1 MESLTGLAG
10 SLITTNKGPT
20 AQQLD
25 AVVTFI
31 KRQGFEQSILQCDG
45 EPALVQLVEEI
56 GKQTSLPTR
65 QSPASS
71 QPSEAWQ
78 KSLFTQFR
86 ALLSDFCQRYKLQ
99 PSEVE
104 IGSSLSQ
111 HMLRHAEWLLNR
123 FQLHSSDNKTS
134 FQRRWGIAYS
144 SSVLPF
150 GELVLAQ
157 DLSLAIWLG
166 RCESS
171 DEHILATANSSSLVK
186 SNSVTRLSLDSSRN
200 LTMFKSISSPPP
212 ALASAAS
219 LKMAELGDQPSE
231 QAGGAR
237 ELRLESQP
245 QAYTKHSQQKAKGR
259 HKQQP
264 RAVSFQLPPGL
275 AQPACP
281 LAWHQLCMSCPTALH
296 PPVVQQPA
304 SATTALIAQ
313 VIETTSRRQPSE
325 EQASQQRPLR
335 RSKKQKGT
343 EQIANKLQSILE
355 RQGPSSR

>member
-1 MESLTGLAG
+1 M
-10 SLITTNKGPT
+10 TTKEGTP

-31 KRQGFEQSILQCDG
+31 ERQDFAHSTLQCDG

-86 ALLSDFCQRYKLQ
+86 TLLFDFCRRYKLQ
-99 PSEVE
+99 PSDVKL
-104 IGSSLSQ
+104 GGSLSQ
-111 HMLRHAEWLLNR
+111 QMLSHAVWLLNR
-123 FQLHSSDNKTS
+123 FQLQSHNKTS
-134 FQRRWGIAYS
+134 FQRRRRIAYS

-171 DEHILATANSSSLVK
+171 DEHILATANSSSLAK
-186 SNSVTRLSLDSSRN
+186 SNSVTRLSLHSSRD
-200 LTMFKSISSPPP
+200 LTKFKSISLPPP
-212 ALASAAS
+212 ALASAAY

-231 QAGGAR
+231 QAGG
-237 ELRLESQP
+237 SKM
-245 QAYTKHSQQKAKGR
+245 TS
-259 HKQQP
+259 
-264 RAVSFQLPPGL
+264 
-275 AQPACP
+275 AC
-281 LAWHQLCMSCPTALH
+281 
-296 PPVVQQPA
+296 
-304 SATTALIAQ
+304 
-313 VIETTSRRQPSE
+313 
-325 EQASQQRPLR
+325 SQQR
-335 RSKKQKGT
+335 RSRKLSRKKVR
-343 EQIANKLQSILE
+343 A
-355 RQGPSSR
+355 